1 MSVFFFLDYHMFL
14 CDRQI
19 GSQAWGMGRGHHY
32 RSLPLGEVQIPQRTA
47 ARAHVVVINKGRAR
61 QFYLSSDRIR

>member
-1 MSVFFFLDYHMFL
+1 MFFFLGYHIFL

-19 GSQAWGMGRGHHY
+19 GSQAWRMGRGRHY

-47 ARAHVVVINKGRAR
+47 ARAHVVVINKGRDR

>member
-1 MSVFFFLDYHMFL
+1 
-14 CDRQI
+14 
-19 GSQAWGMGRGHHY
+19 MGRGRHY

-47 ARAHVVVINKGRAR
+47 ARAHVVVINEGRDR